1 MAKKVLHTK
10 LCEMVGIKYPIIQ
23 AGMGPFSTNRLAA
36 VAANA
41 GVLGIISTSG
51 FAMLERPTAWMTP
64 GEAQVTKTLTDG
76 KGGTW
81 QEQLKRAL
89 QRVKEQTLESE
100 GIFGINCMVSSE
112 MFTYAREVIKT
123 TIESRNEDAEMQKRL
138 RVIITSAGDPLPWT
152 DVIKPSGV
160 KWFHVVPSVRHA
172 MRAERAG
179 VDAIIASGHEG
190 GGHVA
195 CEAVHTMVLLPAI
208 ARAVNTPVIGAGGF
222 GNGASLAA
230 ALALGA
236 VGVQM
241 GTRFLATKE
250 SDFQQVHKDYIVKS
264 GERDTI
270 VARGVVGPLRWIKN
284 EAAMEFA
291 RLTVS
296 KAPGVYLGEPQDLAD
311 VAREVRSKED
321 EGWDAQYRGDGPKA
335 LMPGGEV
342 AGLVDDIPTVKELVE
357 RIVHEAE
364 KVIESLPQRFLKESQ
379 A

>member
-190 GGHVA
+190 GGHGA
-195 CEAVHTMVLLPAI
+195 WEAVHTMVLLPAI